1 MNIDL
6 MTWATM
12 IEVPLFAAL
21 FRLIG
26 KNRCELDQS
35 LAAYGRLSSEA
46 SELLKDALA
55 EFKLHVAR
63 NYVSVT
69 YLKDVESRLTNHLLR
84 IEQKLDD
91 AGRKI

>member
-26 KNRCELDQS
+26 KNR
-35 LAAYGRLSSEA
+35 R
-46 SELLKDALA
+46 
-55 EFKLHVAR
+55 
-63 NYVSVT
+63 
-69 YLKDVESRLTNHLLR
+69 
-84 IEQKLDD
+84 
-91 AGRKI
+91 

>member
-26 KNRCELDQS
+26 KNRRELDQS

-46 SELLKDALA
+46 SELL
-55 EFKLHVAR
+55 
-63 NYVSVT
+63 
-69 YLKDVESRLTNHLLR
+69 
-84 IEQKLDD
+84 
-91 AGRKI
+91 

>member
-55 EFKLHVAR
+55 EFKLHV
-63 NYVSVT
+63 SIP
-69 YLKDVESRLTNHLLR
+69 E
-84 IEQKLDD
+84 
-91 AGRKI
+91 

>member
-26 KNRCELDQS
+26 KTVANWTS
-35 LAAYGRLSSEA
+35 LWRRMDG
-46 SELLKDALA
+46 
-55 EFKLHVAR
+55 
-63 NYVSVT
+63 
-69 YLKDVESRLTNHLLR
+69 
-84 IEQKLDD
+84 
-91 AGRKI
+91 